1 MIKKL
6 FKIAQQRIT
15 KNAINKL
22 GNTNKPTVDKP
33 TVDKPTAKKIL
44 VNTKSIV
51 FDTKKIEENKGSV
64 KN

>member
-22 GNTNKPTVDKP
+22 GNTNKP